1 LLGAFAWSWPGVLA
15 AALERGPVALLE
27 ASLMPLARPKLA
39 PRKSASQAQDREQA
53 KIGEHLAY
61 AGKVL
66 EAELRALGGVKT
78 RLDSAFAEAV
88 ACVLGCRGRVVVTG
102 MGKSGFIAQKLS
114 ATFASTGTPSLYLH
128 PAEALHGDL
137 GRVVKEDVLLAL
149 SNSGATDE
157 LLQLLPSVRR
167 LGVKVVALTGDVRS
181 PLAQRADLVLDIGPV
196 DEACP
201 MGLAPTASTLA
212 LLGLGDA
219 LAMTVLNNREF
230 GSEEYARLHPGGSLG
245 QSVRR
250 VDEVMRRGD
259 ANPVIRESEPLSR
272 AVAVMTRTPGRPG
285 ATSVVNGAG
294 KLVGIFTDG
303 DLRRL
308 VEAGHTDFTLA
319 VGLACGR
326 RPKTI
331 RPHQLVREAAEL
343 LREAKVDQL
352 PVVDSRGAPVGL
364 LDIQD
369 LLAVRIV

>member
-1 LLGAFAWSWPGVLA
+1 
-15 AALERGPVALLE
+15 
-27 ASLMPLARPKLA
+27 
-39 PRKSASQAQDREQA
+39 
-53 KIGEHLAY
+53 
-61 AGKVL
+61 
-66 EAELRALGGVKT
+66 
-78 RLDSAFAEAV
+78 
-88 ACVLGCRGRVVVTG
+88 

-181 PLAQRADLVLDIGPV
+181 PLAQRADVVLDIGPV

-219 LAMTVLNNREF
+219 LAMTVLNRAF

-250 VDEVMRRGD
+250 VDEVMRQGES
-259 ANPVIRESEPLSR
+259 NPVISETEPLSR
-272 AVAVMTRTPGRPG
+272 AVAVMTRTAGRPG
-285 ATSVVNGAG
+285 ATSVVNRAG

-303 DLRRL
+303 GGRSAAPGRGRKDRLHPRGGPGLRPQSEDGAPRP
-308 VEAGHTDFTLA
+308 AGA
-319 VGLACGR
+319 R
-326 RPKTI
+326 
-331 RPHQLVREAAEL
+331 
-343 LREAKVDQL
+343 
-352 PVVDSRGAPVGL
+352 SRGAAARGEGGPTPGGRRARGAGGTARHSGSAGGARRLTTGLWVGGYQRG
-364 LDIQD
+364 DGDFSDRHSRRRGGRMWCASTARRSRWETQSHPGP
-369 LLAVRIV
+369 

>member
-1 LLGAFAWSWPGVLA
+1 
-15 AALERGPVALLE
+15 
-27 ASLMPLARPKLA
+27 MPLARPKLA
-39 PRKSASQAQDREQA
+39 PRKSAGQAQDREQA
-53 KIGEHLAY
+53 KIDEHLAY
-61 AGKVL
+61 AGKVV
-66 EAELRALGGVKT
+66 EAEVRALQGVKA
-78 RLDSAFAEAV
+78 RLDGAFAQAV

-181 PLAQRADLVLDIGPV
+181 PLAQRADVVLDIGPV

-219 LAMTVLNNREF
+219 LAMTVLNNRAF

-250 VDEVMRRGD
+250 VDEVMRQGES
-259 ANPVIRESEPLSR
+259 NPVISETEPLSR
-272 AVAVMTRTPGRPG
+272 AVAVMTRTAGRPG
-285 ATSVVNGAG
+285 ATSVVNRAG

-308 VEAGHTDFTLA
+308 VEAGKTDFTLA

-326 RPKTI
+326 NPKTV
-331 RPHQLVREAAEL
+331 RPDQLVREAAEL

-352 PVVDSRGAPVGL
+352 PVVDERGVPVGL

-369 LLAVRIV
+369 LLAVRVV

>member
-1 LLGAFAWSWPGVLA
+1 
-15 AALERGPVALLE
+15 
-27 ASLMPLARPKLA
+27 MPLARPKLA
-39 PRKSASQAQDREQA
+39 PRKAASQAQDGQA
-53 KIGEHLAY
+53 SNSGDHLAY
-61 AGKVL
+61 AREVV
-66 EAELRALGGVKT
+66 EVELRALQGVKT
-78 RLDSAFAEAV
+78 RLDSAFAQAV
-88 ACVLGCRGRVVVTG
+88 TWVLACQGRVVVTG

-167 LGVKVVALTGDVRS
+167 LGVRVVALTGDVRS
-181 PLAQRADLVLDIGPV
+181 PLAQRADLVLDIGPI

-230 GSEEYARLHPGGSLG
+230 GSDEYARLHPGGSLG
-245 QSVRR
+245 MSVRR
-250 VDEVMRRGD
+250 VEEMMRQG
-259 ANPVIRESEPLSR
+259 ASNPVIGEHEPLSR

-285 ATSVVNGAG
+285 ATSVVNSAG

-308 VEAGHTDFTLA
+308 VEAGRTDFTVA

-326 RPKTI
+326 HPRTVRPN
-331 RPHQLVREAAEL
+331 QLIREAAEL
-343 LREAKVDQL
+343 MRQAKVDQL
-352 PVVDSRGAPVGL
+352 PVVDEGGVPVGL

-369 LLAVRIV
+369 LLAVRAV